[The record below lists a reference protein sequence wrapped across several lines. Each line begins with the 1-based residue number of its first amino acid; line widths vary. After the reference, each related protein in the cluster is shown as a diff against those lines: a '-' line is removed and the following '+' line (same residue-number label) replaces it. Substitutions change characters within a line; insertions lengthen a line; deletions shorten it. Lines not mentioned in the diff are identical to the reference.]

1 MKLNVAPSGDE
12 ALGDGG
18 DDSEGVISLPFIC
31 VGKAPSSTGTLR
43 RGDVSRG
50 IMGFCV
56 NKYKSVYNIQQGGTP
71 PLAL

>member
-1 MKLNVAPSGDE
+1 MGMRKRLIKLNVASSGDE

-43 RGDVSRG
+43 RRG
-50 IMGFCV
+50 R
-56 NKYKSVYNIQQGGTP
+56 
-71 PLAL
+71 